1 MTDLCAR
8 LAQRLK
14 LPQNLYQHVTDPD
27 RRAEISDQIAEVQQ
41 QLRDHGCLATSQPW
55 AVLVLWVSDDPND
68 PAVVH
73 VNELPA
79 AALQQGVALSNVYG
93 IVITS

>member
-1 MTDLCAR
+1 
-8 LAQRLK
+8 
-14 LPQNLYQHVTDPD
+14 
-27 RRAEISDQIAEVQQ
+27 
-41 QLRDHGCLATSQPW
+41 
-55 AVLVLWVSDDPND
+55 
-68 PAVVH
+68 VH